1 MIGIIDYQGGNLEN
15 VKRAFEA
22 FKFKVRILRE
32 PVPIKNI
39 DGLVLPGVGA
49 FASAMRQLK
58 ESGFISFIKDFIES
72 GKPFM
77 GICLGIQLLFEKSYE
92 FGVSEGLGILKG
104 EVVKFS
110 GVSKVPHIGWNQVEF
125 KKSSNML
132 KDRIKNGDFFYFVH
146 SYYVVPD
153 TIDIILT
160 TTSYETKEFVSSIE
174 YNNIFACQ
182 FHPEKSQNNGLIVI
196 KSFGDMCVNTSN

>member
-1 MIGIIDYQGGNLEN
+1 M
-15 VKRAFEA
+15 
-22 FKFKVRILRE
+22 
-32 PVPIKNI
+32 
-39 DGLVLPGVGA
+39 
-49 FASAMRQLK
+49 
-58 ESGFISFIKDFIES
+58 
-72 GKPFM
+72 
-77 GICLGIQLLFEKSYE
+77 LL
-92 FGVSEGLGILKG
+92 
-104 EVVKFS
+104 
-110 GVSKVPHIGWNQVEF
+110 
-125 KKSSNML
+125 SNML